1 MLCYNTAGFEKNKML
16 PYSGGQ
22 VAMHERRLLA
32 RLIVPIVLLMVLAC
46 GPCNLFSVEAPTP
59 PRPLAVSTEAAGHL
73 EARIQQN
80 LGGEPGQQFI
90 MQMTDAEVTSLVA
103 TELAK
108 YDESPVTDPK
118 IWFTKG
124 KIYGTGRLVN
134 VLPIET
140 EFYVIA
146 TPRIQDGRV
155 VIVIEE
161 FSAGALPIP
170 DSVLDTISQSIN
182 ETVDELQLE
191 VEVTALEIL
200 EGEAI
205 VKGTRK

>member
-1 MLCYNTAGFEKNKML
+1 M
-16 PYSGGQ
+16 Q
-22 VAMHERRLLA
+22 RRPVLV
-32 RLIVPIVLLMVLAC
+32 RLILPVVLLIGLAC
-46 GPCNLFSVEAPTP
+46 GPCNLLSGEVPTP
-59 PRPLAVSTEAAGHL
+59 PHSLAVSTQVAGQL
-73 EARIQQN
+73 ESRIQQN
-80 LGGEPGQQFI
+80 LSGEPGQQFI
-90 MQMTDAEVTSLVA
+90 LQMTDVEVTSLVA

-108 YDESPVTDPK
+108 YDESPVTDPQ

-134 VLPIET
+134 VLPIEAD
-140 EFYVIA
+140 FFVVA
-146 TPRIQDGRV
+146 TARIQDGRV
-155 VIVIEE
+155 VVEIEE
-161 FSAGALPIP
+161 SSAGALPIP
-170 DSVLDTISQSIN
+170 DSVLETISQSIN